1 MRLICPNCGAQYE
14 VDDQVIPDTGRDVQ
28 CSNCGHTWF
37 QQPAHLDQELAD
49 ELDQDLPEPETEEF
63 EQDDSASDGEEEA
76 DPASTDGKPT
86 PERRSLDPEVA
97 DVLREEAAREAEAR
111 RAEHSNLEIQPDLGL
126 DEANAVAASRSA
138 AARARMARMRGL
150 DEASPEAV
158 AAAATVAA
166 TGSRRDLLPDIEEI
180 NSTLRASEDREP
192 EVEMIAEEPAII
204 AEDPDRRRRG
214 FRLGF
219 GLMMLLVAGAVILYA
234 FAPQIIARFPA
245 SEPFLI
251 EYVARANALRVLADS
266 TIGGGVAK
274 VKSLFGG

>member
-49 ELDQDLPEPETEEF
+49 ELDQDLPAPENDG
-63 EQDDSASDGEEEA
+63 QDPDESDAEA
-76 DPASTDGKPT
+76 DDAPHGGDKPV
-86 PERRSLDPEVA
+86 PERRGLDPQIA
-97 DVLREEAAREAEAR
+97 DVLREEAAHESEAR
-111 RAEHSNLEIQPDLGL
+111 RAENSGLETQPDLGL

-150 DEASPEAV
+150 DETSPEAV

-180 NSTLRASEDREP
+180 NSTLRASQDREP
-192 EVEMIAEEPAII
+192 EVEMIAEEPALIV
-204 AEDPDRRRRG
+204 EDPGRRRRG

-234 FAPQIIARFPA
+234 FAPQIIAKFPA

-251 EYVARANALRVLADS
+251 DYIERANALRAQADS
-266 TIGGGVAK
+266 VIGDVVAK
-274 VKSLFGG
+274 VGSLIGG